1 MFKIF
6 MTVVDISVFR
16 LTTRMIAHDSWWGGG
31 GEGVG
36 GGAVSSKTIIDYRA
50 PFDRGLSVEMSKQKR
65 TEKLKQIVLIFSVRK
80 KKREKNCKYKYHSL
94 DFAREFQRVLRPR
107 YFCPAPSSH
116 P

>member
-16 LTTRMIAHDSWWGGG
+16 LTTRMIVGGG
-31 GEGVG
+31 GGG